1 MYQYHTE
8 AKFEEHTREDAKNR
22 IIDTINSL
30 RYLDCLKIK
39 CELGRREFSAENHYE
54 ITIEYLEDGVTY

>member
-1 MYQYHTE
+1 MYQYHTK
-8 AKFEEHTREDAKNR
+8 AKFEEHTREDARKR
-22 IIDTINSL
+22 IIDAINSL

-39 CELGRREFSAENHYE
+39 CELARREFSKNNHYE